1 MALFFVTAGKTTSK
15 SEIKEPCQYCNDTR
29 CVPCPNC
36 DGMGYYMSYNQSVKC
51 NCCKGRGF
59 VICRACFDQYD
70 EDPNDL
76 EAIRELMNRMPD

>member
-1 MALFFVTAGKTTSK
+1 
-15 SEIKEPCQYCNDTR
+15 
-29 CVPCPNC
+29 
-36 DGMGYYMSYNQSVKC
+36 MGYYVSYNQSVKC

-76 EAIRELMNRMPD
+76 EAIRELMSRMPD